1 VASGGGHPHD
11 PAGFL
16 HFTAL
21 QTGMTVNL
29 VKASSE
35 IGVEKFVHTGSS
47 LEAEISGHTIY
58 ENYAMKPLTYRGI
71 TKATESM
78 ICHYY
83 AHHYRLPVVNAR
95 LFGVYGPFEQAS
107 RIIPTFIM
115 HYLQHKPVSVAS
127 DEYRRDYI
135 FVDDVVQGL
144 LSCGS
149 KENVPP
155 GTLVNLGSSELYSA
169 RDIYMILK
177 GIFGYEVP
185 VMPIPH
191 ERKAVDNIPYKA
203 DTSVAREL
211 LEFKP
216 AATMQSG
223 LEYSVEWFRKNARYY
238 E

>member
-1 VASGGGHPHD
+1 
-11 PAGFL
+11 
-16 HFTAL
+16 
-21 QTGMTVNL
+21 
-29 VKASSE
+29 
-35 IGVEKFVHTGSS
+35 
-47 LEAEISGHTIY
+47 
-58 ENYAMKPLTYRGI
+58 
-71 TKATESM
+71 
-78 ICHYY
+78 
-83 AHHYRLPVVNAR
+83 
-95 LFGVYGPFEQAS
+95 
-107 RIIPTFIM
+107 
-115 HYLQHKPVSVAS
+115 
-127 DEYRRDYI
+127 
-135 FVDDVVQGL
+135 VDDVVQGL

-177 GIFGYEVP
+177 SIFGYEVP